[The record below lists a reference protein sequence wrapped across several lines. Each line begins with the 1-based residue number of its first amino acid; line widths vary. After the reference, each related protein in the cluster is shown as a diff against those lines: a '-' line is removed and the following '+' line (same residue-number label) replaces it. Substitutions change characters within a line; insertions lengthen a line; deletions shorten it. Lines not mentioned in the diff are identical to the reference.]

1 MFYLQAPY
9 PTLQTVTVLP
19 DPKFSD
25 AMNLTDAVT
34 VKRAMD
40 GTRYTYVKTKGGRR
54 KLKWVFQLTRN
65 KGLELRAFIQSY
77 FASKIYV
84 IDHLGR
90 VWIGHFTDNPFEFD
104 TPERAAPARQG
115 WPRGEVQA
123 ISITFEGV
131 LQTAPA
137 GLVP

>member
-9 PTLQTVTVLP
+9 PTLQTLTVLP
-19 DPKFSD
+19 EPKFSD

-40 GTRYTYVKTKGGRR
+40 GTRRTYVKTKGGRR
-54 KLKWVFQLTRN
+54 RLKWTFQLTRN

-84 IDHLGR
+84 LDHLGR
-90 VWIGHFTDNPFEFD
+90 NWVGYFTSNPFELD
-104 TPERAAPARQG
+104 TPERGAPAR
-115 WPRGEVQA
+115 PPLLRGEEQA
-123 ISITFEGV
+123 IELEFEGV
-131 LQTAPA
+131 LQTA
-137 GLVP
+137 

>member
-9 PTLQTVTVLP
+9 PTMQTTMVLP
-19 DPKFSD
+19 DPRFSD
-25 AMNLTDAVT
+25 AMSLTDAVT

-40 GTRYTYVKTKGGRR
+40 GTRYTYIKTKGGRR

-90 VWIGHFTDNPFEFD
+90 TWVGNFMNNPFEFD

-115 WPRGEVQA
+115 WPRGEIQA
-123 ISITFEGV
+123 IDIEFEGI
-131 LQTAPA
+131 LQ
-137 GLVP
+137 